1 MRSTQWN
8 VTFRCDV
15 EERLKEISRRVTVGE
30 PGPHGVLQETAAH
43 LVSHTPGGLGTEVFF
58 ELLGQDVTQVD
69 AVVQRVHDH
78 ADFVVVERVVANV
91 AYGICSDT
99 QLTKTIVANG
109 ADNLAGP
116 ALGIVTVGERRP
128 GIGICHCTCGK
139 RLYEWAVGGCAGS
152 ASLFALLMVDLS
164 IVRKSSVLVP
174 RALSRACAPHL
185 GHANAMGTE
194 AYRQVQDR
202 LLTRG

>member
-1 MRSTQWN
+1 
-8 VTFRCDV
+8 
-15 EERLKEISRRVTVGE
+15 
-30 PGPHGVLQETAAH
+30 
-43 LVSHTPGGLGTEVFF
+43 
-58 ELLGQDVTQVD
+58 
-69 AVVQRVHDH
+69 
-78 ADFVVVERVVANV
+78 
-91 AYGICSDT
+91 
-99 QLTKTIVANG
+99 
-109 ADNLAGP
+109 
-116 ALGIVTVGERRP
+116 
-128 GIGICHCTCGK
+128 
-139 RLYEWAVGGCAGS
+139 LYEWAVGGCAGS